1 MANGALQAA
10 SRSQDATEEDP
21 AGVVSPSPEEGAW
34 LSLLALLLAHA
45 GDARL
50 IRDGD
55 GNTALHQLARSGA
68 KAALDAWREAVG
80 EAAWE
85 GELQE
90 AGADGA
96 TVASL
101 L

>member
-10 SRSQDATEEDP
+10 SRSQDATDEEP
-21 AGVVSPSPEEGAW
+21 AGIVSPEEGAW

>member
-1 MANGALQAA
+1 MLHRVANGALQAA

-21 AGVVSPSPEEGAW
+21 AGVVSPEEGAW

-55 GNTALHQLARSGA
+55 TTKPDCLYVSR
-68 KAALDAWREAVG
+68 
-80 EAAWE
+80 
-85 GELQE
+85 
-90 AGADGA
+90 
-96 TVASL
+96 ASCNVSIIL
-101 L
+101 CEYGIH